1 MLQFSTSK
9 STNSKKIVGRAYN
22 PDNTLKGLLVKE
34 GSRVVLVKV
43 KPSTAA

>member
-9 STNSKKIVGRAYN
+9 STNLKKIVGRAYN
-22 PDNTLKGLLVKE
+22 PDNTLKGVLVKE
-34 GSRVVLVKV
+34 GSRVYLVKV

>member
-22 PDNTLKGLLVKE
+22 PDNTLKGILVKE
-34 GSRVVLVKV
+34 GSRVFLIKV

>member
-22 PDNTLKGLLVKE
+22 PDKTLKGILVKE
-34 GSRVVLVKV
+34 GSRVFLVKV
-43 KPSTAA
+43 KPNTAA

>member
-1 MLQFSTSK
+1 MLQFSTTK

-34 GSRVVLVKV
+34 GSRVFLIKV

>member
-1 MLQFSTSK
+1 MLQFSTTK